1 MLFQAKGG
9 LEDKKL
15 MPPPTV
21 AVRIDY
27 TTHHRSC
34 PFILRSRNSHICTAH
49 NEISLLSLLQTNS
62 PSQASGGGKPGL
74 VASYGGDSDE
84 EEPGDDDSGILD
96 ESRLTDWNK
105 LACLLCKRQF
115 QTKEI
120 LIKHQ
125 QMSDLHKVS

>member
-1 MLFQAKGG
+1 MHSHLYS
-9 LEDKKL
+9 
-15 MPPPTV
+15 TV
-21 AVRIDY
+21 
-27 TTHHRSC
+27 
-34 PFILRSRNSHICTAH
+34 
-49 NEISLLSLLQTNS
+49 EISLLSLLQTNS

-84 EEPGDDDSGILD
+84 EDPGDDDSGILD

-125 QMSDLHKVS
+125 QMSDLHKVYKKTMCIDRLGIIFFILCPYGILRLVILVRPLSTRYP

>member
-1 MLFQAKGG
+1 MHSHLYS
-9 LEDKKL
+9 
-15 MPPPTV
+15 TV
-21 AVRIDY
+21 
-27 TTHHRSC
+27 
-34 PFILRSRNSHICTAH
+34 
-49 NEISLLSLLQTNS
+49 EISLLSLLQTNS
-62 PSQASGGGKPGL
+62 PSQASGSGKPGL

-84 EEPGDDDSGILD
+84 EDPGDDDSGILD

-125 QMSDLHKVS
+125 QMSDLHKVYKKTMCL